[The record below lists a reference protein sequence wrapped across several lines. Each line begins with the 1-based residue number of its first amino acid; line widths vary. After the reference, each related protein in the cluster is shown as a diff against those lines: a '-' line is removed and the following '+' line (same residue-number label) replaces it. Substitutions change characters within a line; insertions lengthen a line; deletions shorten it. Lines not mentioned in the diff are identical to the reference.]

1 LARATVNEL
10 VVYWRAEIGFGWDR
24 ALPVRKFCHLGLHP
38 KMLHIRLGKVGAA
51 AEAGFDGD
59 AKLAGAGF
67 PGSGCA
73 VSADSPPSAV
83 GHFGLDAAAIE
94 RGFDSREVG
103 RKGFH
108 GVSLSFG

>member
-59 AKLAGAGF
+59 AKLAGASF
-67 PGSGCA
+67 PGFGCA

-83 GHFGLDAAAIE
+83 GHLGLDAVAIE
-94 RGFDSREVG
+94 GGFDRREIG
-103 RKGFH
+103 RKGLH